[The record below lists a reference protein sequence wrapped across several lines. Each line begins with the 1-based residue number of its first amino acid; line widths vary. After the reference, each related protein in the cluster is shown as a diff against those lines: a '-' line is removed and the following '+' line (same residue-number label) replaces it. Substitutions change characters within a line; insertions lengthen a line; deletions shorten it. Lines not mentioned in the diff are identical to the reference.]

1 MESTTLIKLK
11 SLEPYRH
18 LFPKALATDTTI
30 KKGAGVSDTVAFIPM
45 VVKKCRWQ
53 VEAYVNLEL
62 QGLNTFDACEKLWH
76 FVKQHIAYEKDE
88 RGIEQVRS
96 PRRLIHDAK
105 GDCDCFTTFIDTCL
119 SVLNIPTI
127 NRITKYKENFF
138 QHIYPIVPI
147 GNGNYITMD
156 CVVDNFNY
164 EEPYTEKKDYN
175 MDLQFLDGIDDEK
188 LNSNVDAQDLFGWED
203 EIGDL
208 GKGKLFSKKASTSA
222 MPQGNQGGQ
231 SKKKGFQKFKTIAK
245 RTLNVANKANP
256 ATALLR
262 AGILASMKLNIM
274 KVPQRLK
281 WAYLSEQEA
290 QQKGA
295 DMSKFDRLKKVLYKI
310 EQIFYT
316 AGGKPENLKKAILT
330 GRGNRN
336 KEVNGLGYLQDYESN
351 VSGMS
356 EYTNLST
363 LLGTHLYH
371 DEFVSGLE
379 GTEGLGSAVATSA
392 AIASATTVMGTI
404 AALLKSIGNLF
415 PNKKAHNDFKDA
427 ETNPS
432 ENGSESSTQSAS
444 QNEDTTTNTNE
455 NSSNEN
461 KATTTANQNRNENT
475 SETSNSSTSTTTND
489 STNNSTNSNNSVPAT
504 NASNEV
510 TTGNETENNAAAR
523 SASKENTTTETSND
537 TKKGGFKEFWE
548 KNKKWMKPVGIGL
561 GTATILY
568 LGYRALKKEKGTAPA
583 KKPQASLNGISRKK
597 KKTKGKSSQH
607 KNKKQ
612 NIALM

>member
-1 MESTTLIKLK
+1 MESTTVIKLQ

-18 LFPKALATDTTI
+18 LFPKALATDSTI
-30 KKGAGVSDTVAFIPM
+30 KKGADVSDTVAFIPK
-45 VVKKCRWQ
+45 VVAKCKWQ
-53 VEAYVNLEL
+53 VEKYVDAEL
-62 QGLNTFDACEKLWH
+62 RGLSNYEACEKLWH
-76 FVKQHIAYEKDE
+76 FVKHHIAYEKDE

-105 GDCDCFTTFIDTCL
+105 GDCDCYTTFIDTCL
-119 SVLNIPTI
+119 NVLNIPTI

-138 QHIYPIVPI
+138 QHIYPIVPL

-175 MDLQFLDGIDDEK
+175 MDLQFLDGIDAEK
-188 LNSNVDAQDLFGWED
+188 LNGSVDAQDLFGWED

-208 GKGKLFSKKASTSA
+208 GKGKLFSKNKSTSA

-231 SKKKGFQKFKTIAK
+231 GKKKGFQKFKTIAK
-245 RTLNVANKANP
+245 RTLNMANKANP

-262 AGILASMKLNIM
+262 AGILASMKLNVM

-336 KEVNGLGYLQDYESN
+336 KEVNGLGYTQEYESN

-363 LLGTHLYH
+363 LLGTNLYH
-371 DEFVSGLE
+371 DEFINGLE

-415 PNKKAHNDFKDA
+415 PNKKGNSDFKDVDA
-427 ETNPS
+427 ASTESSSDN
-432 ENGSESSTQSAS
+432 NQSESTSSNAT
-444 QNEDTTTNTNE
+444 E
-455 NSSNEN
+455 NSSSESKAEQNSSSNSNSSSNNSNASSTSETESNTNSTDGNTSLPANKQSNEVSTN
-461 KATTTANQNRNENT
+461 EENENT
-475 SETSNSSTSTTTND
+475 TSARGATNKDASTTD
-489 STNNSTNSNNSVPAT
+489 
-504 NASNEV
+504 
-510 TTGNETENNAAAR
+510 
-523 SASKENTTTETSND
+523 D
-537 TKKGGFKEFWE
+537 KKAGGFKEFWG

-568 LGYRALKKEKGTAPA
+568 LGYRALKKGKGTAPA
-583 KKPQASLNGISRKK
+583 KKSQAALNGIGKK
-597 KKTKGKSSQH
+597 KRKTKAKGKSNH
-607 KNKKQ
+607 TKAKKQ